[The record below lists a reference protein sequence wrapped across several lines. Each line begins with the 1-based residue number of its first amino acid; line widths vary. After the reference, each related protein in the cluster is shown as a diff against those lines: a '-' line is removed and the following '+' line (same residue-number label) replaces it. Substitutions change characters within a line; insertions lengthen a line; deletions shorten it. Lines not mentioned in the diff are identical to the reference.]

1 MDEETTI
8 RGWDMVF
15 SLRHVV
21 HTGYVAQ
28 QISARISFPRAK
40 RPKRKGDHTSPP
52 DTEVKN
58 FGATDLT

>member
-1 MDEETTI
+1 MDDEITI

-21 HTGYVAQ
+21 YNGYVVHQVSAQ
-28 QISARISFPRAK
+28 ISFPRAK
-40 RPKRKGDHTSPP
+40 RPKRKGDHSSPP
-52 DTEVKN
+52 GTEVKK